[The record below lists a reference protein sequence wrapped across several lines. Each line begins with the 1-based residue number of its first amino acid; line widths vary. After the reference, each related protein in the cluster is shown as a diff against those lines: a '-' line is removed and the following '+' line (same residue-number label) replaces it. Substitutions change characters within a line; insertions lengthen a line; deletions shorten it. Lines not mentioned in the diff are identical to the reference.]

1 MSGAGRA
8 PWLAIL
14 MLFCAAAQG
23 QENPYVYVK
32 MPLTVPWTLY
42 FVFLGAVLIPFV
54 VMIVLAW
61 RKQPR
66 ERGRGRQHAAPG
78 PAGNGRLKGAAMD
91 RFVRVGLPLVL
102 VVVFAVIALF
112 VLNAF
117 EATDLMEAERRAGPT
132 LLNR

>member
-66 ERGRGRQHAAPG
+66 EGAEADRAPRRGRPG
-78 PAGNGRLKGAAMD
+78 TEG
-91 RFVRVGLPLVL
+91 
-102 VVVFAVIALF
+102 
-112 VLNAF
+112 
-117 EATDLMEAERRAGPT
+117 
-132 LLNR
+132 

>member
-14 MLFCAAAQG
+14 MFSCAAAHC
-23 QENPYVYVK
+23 QENPYIYVR
-32 MPLTVPWTLY
+32 MPLTVPWALY

-66 ERGRGRQHAAPG
+66 DESGASRASPG
-78 PAGNGRLKGAAMD
+78 D
-91 RFVRVGLPLVL
+91 RSGT
-102 VVVFAVIALF
+102 
-112 VLNAF
+112 
-117 EATDLMEAERRAGPT
+117 EG
-132 LLNR
+132 

>member
-1 MSGAGRA
+1 MSGAGRT

-66 ERGRGRQHAAPG
+66 DEAGAGGG
-78 PAGNGRLKGAAMD
+78 PRRD
-91 RFVRVGLPLVL
+91 RS
-102 VVVFAVIALF
+102 
-112 VLNAF
+112 
-117 EATDLMEAERRAGPT
+117 ATEG
-132 LLNR
+132 

>member
-1 MSGAGRA
+1 MTMSGAVRT

-14 MLFCAAAQG
+14 MLFGAAVQC

-32 MPLTVPWTLY
+32 MPLTVPWALY

-66 ERGRGRQHAAPG
+66 DEAGTGRGPRRDG
-78 PAGNGRLKGAAMD
+78 S
-91 RFVRVGLPLVL
+91 
-102 VVVFAVIALF
+102 
-112 VLNAF
+112 
-117 EATDLMEAERRAGPT
+117 ATEG
-132 LLNR
+132 